1 MLRWW
6 TKHAASRSLLVES
19 PVVLMALKCE
29 DGKEKKKKGSNTS
42 RSRSEKKP
50 GSGSIF
56 WKKNGF
62 PYFVIAQLL
71 RQLECGSSEI
81 FFFYFILDP
90 NARALSRCPL
100 CPSVQFPFKL
110 ARRDTICFVF
120 FFLRKSI
127 KNGESTWSRPHA
139 RHPVFVKR
147 FLARMFQISCRKSRG
162 IGLRTSHHRL
172 YIYAKMFHNVMG
184 REALQ

>member
-1 MLRWW
+1 MVKKR
-6 TKHAASRSLLVES
+6 KKRVEHES
-19 PVVLMALKCE
+19 VTNLKKTRE
-29 DGKEKKKKGSNTS
+29 RFDFLKEKRVPLFCYCPVAKATRMRFIRN
-42 RSRSEKKP
+42 
-50 GSGSIF
+50 
-56 WKKNGF
+56 
-62 PYFVIAQLL
+62 
-71 RQLECGSSEI
+71 I
-81 FFFYFILDP
+81 FFIIFLIQTHVLWAGVRFAHLFNFLLNSHVVI
-90 NARALSRCPL
+90 R
-100 CPSVQFPFKL
+100 
-110 ARRDTICFVF
+110 FV

-139 RHPVFVKR
+139 RPPVFVKR